1 MDFFYSSFQETLE
14 KVDFL
19 MGMPADQTKPYE
31 HKYTARESLQS
42 LLTHERI
49 QESDNLSRAAE
60 ALIEYILG
68 VNHFETEEI
77 TESDKHYQRCLTLLL
92 SLPIP
97 EQARYLNTFQ
107 DVLNALGILRCNRG
121 ENQQGLQYFYKSQSL
136 YEAMK
141 TVPVQ
146 KFSHFFKDY
155 LTGSDNF
162 RFIIQGGVNFR
173 KAEQNYTLTLFYMA
187 QAFSKIGEKHKS
199 ATYCAETLK
208 RQIISGDFDMKD

>member
-19 MGMPADQTKPYE
+19 RGMPADQTKPYE

-92 SLPIP
+92 SL
-97 EQARYLNTFQ
+97 
-107 DVLNALGILRCNRG
+107 
-121 ENQQGLQYFYKSQSL
+121 
-136 YEAMK
+136 
-141 TVPVQ
+141 
-146 KFSHFFKDY
+146 FS
-155 LTGSDNF
+155 
-162 RFIIQGGVNFR
+162 
-173 KAEQNYTLTLFYMA
+173 
-187 QAFSKIGEKHKS
+187 
-199 ATYCAETLK
+199 CC
-208 RQIISGDFDMKD
+208 